1 VPDKFIAL
9 TPELHAYVL
18 AHNREDELLTR
29 LRAETEESI
38 PDRAE
43 MQVSPEQGA
52 LIGLLVRAIGAERA
66 LELGTFTGYSAICIA
81 RALAPG
87 GRLVTCDVSEE
98 WTAVAGRYFAEA
110 GLEHRVD
117 VRIGPAIDTLA
128 TLSPDQPFDFAFVD
142 ADKASY
148 PEYWERVVSLLRP
161 GGLAMLDNVLY
172 GGLVVDE
179 DVPERWR
186 ASTDAV
192 RRTNAILL
200 GDERVEMTLLGV
212 VDGITLALKR

>member
-1 VPDKFIAL
+1 MPDKFIAL
-9 TPELHAYVL
+9 TAELHAYVL
-18 AHNREDELLTR
+18 AHNREDELLAR

-43 MQVSPEQGA
+43 MQVAPEQGA
-52 LIGLLVRAIGAERA
+52 LIGLLVRAIGAGRA

-98 WTAVAGRYFAEA
+98 WATVARRYFAEA
-110 GLEHRVD
+110 GVERTVD
-117 VRIGPAIDTLA
+117 VRIGPAIETLA
-128 TLSPDQPFDFAFVD
+128 TLSPDEPFDFAFVD
-142 ADKASY
+142 ADKATY

-172 GGLVVDE
+172 GGLVIDD
-179 DVPERWR
+179 DVPEQWR
-186 ASTDAV
+186 RSTDAV

-200 GDERVEMTLLGV
+200 GDERVDMALLGV

>member
-9 TPELHAYVL
+9 TSELHAYVL
-18 AHNREDELLTR
+18 AHNREDELLAR

-43 MQVSPEQGA
+43 MQVAPEQGA
-52 LIGLLVRAIGAERA
+52 LIGLLVQAIGAERA

-98 WTAVAGRYFAEA
+98 WTAVARRYFAEA

-117 VRIGPAIDTLA
+117 VRIGPAIETLA

-172 GGLVVDE
+172 GGLVVDD
-179 DVPERWR
+179 DVPEQWR
-186 ASTDAV
+186 TSTDAV